1 MKAEDARRKIALLR
15 RVNTENGAGPAEAE
29 TARRLLKVLMDRY
42 EIKPREVRA
51 AAAPK
56 TTARLTWIY
65 WQELMNEFGLRLDQ
79 FGNRGSAAVGNNSK
93 VYIRLDENRWWVEE
107 NRPGGRQ
114 QTTARNLGVES
125 LRKYLKEHAPR
136 GYSFFAR

>member
-15 RVNTENGAGPAEAE
+15 KVNTGNGAVPAEAE
-29 TARRLLKVLMDRY
+29 T
-42 EIKPREVRA
+42 
-51 AAAPK
+51 
-56 TTARLTWIY
+56 
-65 WQELMNEFGLRLDQ
+65 
-79 FGNRGSAAVGNNSK
+79 AVGNNSK

-107 NRPGGRQ
+107 NCPGGRQ

-136 GYSFFAR
+136 SYSFFAR

>member
-15 RVNTENGAGPAEAE
+15 KVNTSNGAGPAEEA
-29 TARRLLKVLMDRY
+29 TARRLLKALMDRY

-51 AAAPK
+51 AAPTAP
-56 TTARLTWIY
+56 ARLTWIY
-65 WQELMNEFGLRLDQ
+65 WQELCNEFGLRLDQ

-93 VYIRLDENRWWVEE
+93 VYIRLDENRWWIEE
-107 NRPGGRQ
+107 TRPGGRN

-136 GYSFFAR
+136 SYAFFGR